1 MQEGVLPEWLD
12 LRRVGA
18 SGARLE
24 GTVAV
29 SGLRRLCAR
38 LESGEG
44 EASAEVAVAFDQARQ
59 AVVSGRVRAT
69 VVMRC
74 ERCLGA
80 VEVPLAGEFALAVV
94 ESEPAADRLPAE
106 EEPVLAERGRLAV
119 HALLEDELLL
129 ALPIVARH
137 EDTACDGGRRLF
149 GPDGEVPEAEREH
162 PFAALAALKRDAEE

>member
-18 SGARLE
+18 SGVRLE

-29 SGLRRLCAR
+29 SGLRRLRER
-38 LESGEG
+38 LETGAG
-44 EASAEVAVAFDQARQ
+44 EARAEVAVAFDQAHQ
-59 AVVSGRVRAT
+59 AVVSGRVQAT

-106 EEPVLAERGRLAV
+106 EEPVLAERGRLGV

-137 EDTACDGGRRLF
+137 ADTACDGGPRRF
-149 GPDGEVPEAEREH
+149 GPQGEAPPPEREN